1 MEEKI
6 IKIEGLKFSYEKG
19 KEILKGIDIEIK
31 KGEKIAVLGNNG
43 SGKTTFFMNLNG
55 VYLFDEGN
63 IYLKGRKIKKNKKDL
78 NYLRENIGIVFQNPD
93 NQIIGS
99 TVYEELSFGLINLG
113 LSKKEIE
120 ERIEEISQK
129 LNLKKY
135 LDTPPHYLSGGE
147 KKRVCIGDIVAMNPE
162 IIIFDEPTA
171 ELDQLNIKILEEIL
185 NDLSIEK
192 KTIILSTHDIDFAF
206 RFADRILVFSA
217 GEIIGDGTSE
227 EIFKDIELLNKA
239 NLKKPTVF
247 EIYEELLRK
256 NIIKNCKNIPRTVDH
271 LKKII

>member
-6 IKIEGLKFSYEKG
+6 IKVERLKFSYEKG
-19 KEILKGIDIEIK
+19 KEILKGIDVEIK

-63 IYLKGRKIKKNKKDL
+63 IYLKGRKIEKNKKDL

-113 LSKKEIE
+113 LSKKEIG

-171 ELDQLNIKILEEIL
+171 ELDQLNVKILEEIL

-206 RFADRILVFSA
+206 RFADRILVFSD

-227 EIFKDIELLNKA
+227 EIFKNTELLNKA
-239 NLKKPTVF
+239 NLKKPIVF
-247 EIYEELLRK
+247 EIYEELLKK
-256 NIIKNCKNIPRTVDH
+256 NIIKNCENIPRTVDQ

>member
-6 IKIEGLKFSYEKG
+6 IRVEGLRFSYEKE
-19 KEILKGIDIEIK
+19 KEILKGIDVEIK

-55 VYLFDEGN
+55 VYPFDEGN
-63 IYLKGRKIKKNKKDL
+63 IYLKGRKIEKNKKDL

-185 NDLSIEK
+185 NDLFQEK

-206 RFADRILVFSA
+206 RFADRILIFLD
-217 GEIIGDGTSE
+217 GKIIGDGVPK
-227 EIFKDIELLNKA
+227 EIFKDTELLKKA

-247 EIYEELLRK
+247 EIYEELLKR
-256 NIIKNCKNIPRTVDH
+256 NLIKTCKNIPRTVDE
-271 LKKII
+271 LKKLL

>member
-19 KEILKGIDIEIK
+19 KEILKRIDVEIK

-63 IYLKGRKIKKNKKDL
+63 IYLKGRKIEKNKKDL

-120 ERIEEISQK
+120 ERIEKISQK

-171 ELDQLNIKILEEIL
+171 ELDQLNVKILEEIL
-185 NDLSIEK
+185 DDLSMEK

-206 RFADRILVFSA
+206 RFADRILVFSD

-227 EIFKDIELLNKA
+227 EIFKNIELLKKA
-239 NLKKPTVF
+239 NLKKPIVF

-256 NIIKNCKNIPRTVDH
+256 TIIKNCGNIPRTVDH

>member
-6 IKIEGLKFSYEKG
+6 IKVERLKFSYEKG
-19 KEILKGIDIEIK
+19 KEILKGIDVEIK
-31 KGEKIAVLGNNG
+31 KGERIAVLGNNG

-63 IYLKGRKIKKNKKDL
+63 IYLKGRKIEKNKKDL

-113 LSKKEIE
+113 LSKKEIG

-171 ELDQLNIKILEEIL
+171 ELDQLNVKILEEIL

-206 RFADRILVFSA
+206 RFADRILVFSD

-227 EIFKDIELLNKA
+227 EIFKDTELLNKA
-239 NLKKPTVF
+239 NLKKPIVF
-247 EIYEELLRK
+247 EIYEELLKK
-256 NIIKNCKNIPRTVDH
+256 NIIKNCENIPRTVDQ

>member
-19 KEILKGIDIEIK
+19 KEILKGIDVEIK

-63 IYLKGRKIKKNKKDL
+63 IYLKGRKIEKNKKDL

-206 RFADRILVFSA
+206 RFADRILVFSD

-227 EIFKDIELLNKA
+227 EIFKDTELLNKA

-256 NIIKNCKNIPRTVDH
+256 NIIKNCGDIPRTVDH

>member
-19 KEILKGIDIEIK
+19 KEILKGIDVEIK

-63 IYLKGRKIKKNKKDL
+63 IYLKGRKIEKNKKDL

-135 LDTPPHYLSGGE
+135 LDTPSHYLSGGE

-171 ELDQLNIKILEEIL
+171 ELDQLNVKILEEIL

-206 RFADRILVFSA
+206 RFADRILVFSD

-227 EIFKDIELLNKA
+227 EIFKDTELLKKA

-256 NIIKNCKNIPRTVDH
+256 NIIKNCGNIPRTVDH

>member
-6 IKIEGLKFSYEKG
+6 IKVERLKFSYEKG
-19 KEILKGIDIEIK
+19 KEILKGIDVEIK

-63 IYLKGRKIKKNKKDL
+63 IYLKGRKIEKNKKDL

-113 LSKKEIE
+113 LSKKEIG

-135 LDTPPHYLSGGE
+135 LDTPSHYLSGGE

-171 ELDQLNIKILEEIL
+171 ELDQLNVKILEEIL

-206 RFADRILVFSA
+206 RFADRILVFSD

-227 EIFKDIELLNKA
+227 EIFKDTELLNKA
-239 NLKKPTVF
+239 NLKKPIVF

-256 NIIKNCKNIPRTVDH
+256 NIIKNCGDIPRTVDH

>member
-6 IKIEGLKFSYEKG
+6 IKVERLKFSYEKG
-19 KEILKGIDIEIK
+19 KEILKGIDVEIK

-63 IYLKGRKIKKNKKDL
+63 IYLKGRKIEKNKKDL

-113 LSKKEIE
+113 LSKKEIG

-171 ELDQLNIKILEEIL
+171 ELDQLNVKILEEIL

-206 RFADRILVFSA
+206 RFADRILVFSD

-227 EIFKDIELLNKA
+227 EIFKDTELLKKA
-239 NLKKPTVF
+239 NLKKPIVF
-247 EIYEELLRK
+247 EIYEELLKK
-256 NIIKNCKNIPRTVDH
+256 NIIKNCENIPRTVDQ

>member
-19 KEILKGIDIEIK
+19 KEILKGIDVEIK

-63 IYLKGRKIKKNKKDL
+63 IYLKGRKIEKNKKDL

-135 LDTPPHYLSGGE
+135 LDIPPHYLSGGE
-147 KKRVCIGDIVAMNPE
+147 KKRLCIGDIVAMNPE

-206 RFADRILVFSA
+206 RFADRILVFSD

-227 EIFKDIELLNKA
+227 EIFKDTELLNKA
-239 NLKKPTVF
+239 NLKKPIVF

-256 NIIKNCKNIPRTVDH
+256 NIIKNCEDIPRTVDH

>member
-6 IKIEGLKFSYEKG
+6 IKIERLKFSYEKG
-19 KEILKGIDIEIK
+19 KEILKGIDVEIK

-55 VYLFDEGN
+55 VYLFDGGN
-63 IYLKGRKIKKNKKDL
+63 IYLKGRKIEKNKKDL

-120 ERIEEISQK
+120 ERIEKISQK

-185 NDLSIEK
+185 NNLAVEK

-206 RFADRILVFSA
+206 RFADRILVFLD

-227 EIFKDIELLNKA
+227 EIFKDTELLNRA

-256 NIIKNCKNIPRTVDH
+256 NIIKNCKNIPRTVDE
-271 LKKII
+271 LKKLF

>member
-6 IKIEGLKFSYEKG
+6 IKVERLKFSYEKG
-19 KEILKGIDIEIK
+19 KEILKGIDVEIK
-31 KGEKIAVLGNNG
+31 KGERIAVLGNNG

-63 IYLKGRKIKKNKKDL
+63 IYLKGRKIEKNKKDL

-113 LSKKEIE
+113 LSKKEIG

-206 RFADRILVFSA
+206 RFADRILVFSD

-227 EIFKDIELLNKA
+227 EIFKNTELLNKA
-239 NLKKPTVF
+239 NLKKPIVF
-247 EIYEELLRK
+247 EIYEELLKK
-256 NIIKNCKNIPRTVDH
+256 NIIKNCENIPRTVDQ

>member
-19 KEILKGIDIEIK
+19 KEILKRIDVEIK

-63 IYLKGRKIKKNKKDL
+63 IYLKGRKIEKNKKDL

-120 ERIEEISQK
+120 ERIEKISQK

-171 ELDQLNIKILEEIL
+171 ELDQLNVKILEEIL
-185 NDLSIEK
+185 NDLSMEK

-206 RFADRILVFSA
+206 RFADRILVFSD

-227 EIFKDIELLNKA
+227 EIFKDTELLKKA
-239 NLKKPTVF
+239 NLKKPIVF

>member
-19 KEILKGIDIEIK
+19 KEILKGIDVEIK

-63 IYLKGRKIKKNKKDL
+63 IYLKGRKIEKNKKDL

-135 LDTPPHYLSGGE
+135 LDTPSHYLSGGE

-171 ELDQLNIKILEEIL
+171 ELDQLNVKILEEIL

-206 RFADRILVFSA
+206 RFADRILVFSD

-227 EIFKDIELLNKA
+227 EIFKNTELLKKA
-239 NLKKPTVF
+239 NLKKPIVF
-247 EIYEELLRK
+247 EIYEELLKK
-256 NIIKNCKNIPRTVDH
+256 NIIKNCGNIPRTVDH

>member
-6 IKIEGLKFSYEKG
+6 IKVERLKFSYEKG
-19 KEILKGIDIEIK
+19 KEILKGIDVEIK
-31 KGEKIAVLGNNG
+31 KGERIAVLGNNG

-63 IYLKGRKIKKNKKDL
+63 IYLKGRKIEKNKKDL

-120 ERIEEISQK
+120 ERIEKISQK

-206 RFADRILVFSA
+206 RFADRILVFSD

-227 EIFKDIELLNKA
+227 EIFKNTELLNKA
-239 NLKKPTVF
+239 NLKKPIVF
-247 EIYEELLRK
+247 EIYEELLKK
-256 NIIKNCKNIPRTVDH
+256 NIIKNCENIPRTVDQ

>member
-6 IKIEGLKFSYEKG
+6 IKVERLKFSYEKG
-19 KEILKGIDIEIK
+19 KEILKGIDVEIK

-63 IYLKGRKIKKNKKDL
+63 IYLKGRKIEKNKKDL

-113 LSKKEIE
+113 LSKKEIG

-206 RFADRILVFSA
+206 RFADRILVFSD
-217 GEIIGDGTSE
+217 GGIIGDGISE
-227 EIFKDIELLNKA
+227 EIFKDTELLNKA
-239 NLKKPTVF
+239 NLKKPIVF
-247 EIYEELLRK
+247 EIYEELLKK
-256 NIIKNCKNIPRTVDH
+256 NIIKNCENIPRTVDQ

>member
-6 IKIEGLKFSYEKG
+6 IKVERLKFSYEKG
-19 KEILKGIDIEIK
+19 KEILKGIDVEIK

-63 IYLKGRKIKKNKKDL
+63 IYLKGRKIEKNKKDL

-135 LDTPPHYLSGGE
+135 LDTPSHYLSGGE

-171 ELDQLNIKILEEIL
+171 ELDQLNVKILEEIL
-185 NDLSIEK
+185 NDLSMEK

-206 RFADRILVFSA
+206 RFADRILVFSD

-227 EIFKDIELLNKA
+227 EIFKDTELLKKA
-239 NLKKPTVF
+239 NLKKPIVF

-256 NIIKNCKNIPRTVDH
+256 NIIKNCGNIPRTVDH

>member
-31 KGEKIAVLGNNG
+31 KGERIAVLGNNG

-63 IYLKGRKIKKNKKDL
+63 IYLKGRKIEKNKKDL

-171 ELDQLNIKILEEIL
+171 ELDQLNVKILEEIL

-206 RFADRILVFSA
+206 RFADRILVFSD

-227 EIFKDIELLNKA
+227 EIFKNTELLNKA
-239 NLKKPTVF
+239 NLKKPIVF
-247 EIYEELLRK
+247 EIYEELLKK
-256 NIIKNCKNIPRTVDH
+256 NIIKNCENIPRTVDQ

>member
-19 KEILKGIDIEIK
+19 KEILKGIDVEIK

-63 IYLKGRKIKKNKKDL
+63 IYLKGRKIEKNKKDL

-113 LSKKEIE
+113 LSKKEIG

-171 ELDQLNIKILEEIL
+171 ELDQLNVKILEEIL

-206 RFADRILVFSA
+206 RFADRILVFSD

-227 EIFKDIELLNKA
+227 EIFKNTELLKKA
-239 NLKKPTVF
+239 NLKKPIVF

-256 NIIKNCKNIPRTVDH
+256 NIIKNCGDIPRTVDH

>member
-19 KEILKGIDIEIK
+19 KEILKRIDVEIK

-63 IYLKGRKIKKNKKDL
+63 IYLKGRKIEKNKKDL

-120 ERIEEISQK
+120 ERIEKISQK

-171 ELDQLNIKILEEIL
+171 ELDQLNVKILEEIL
-185 NDLSIEK
+185 NDLSMEK

-206 RFADRILVFSA
+206 RFADRILVFSD

-227 EIFKDIELLNKA
+227 EIFKNTELLNKA
-239 NLKKPTVF
+239 NLKKPIVF
-247 EIYEELLRK
+247 EIYEELLKK
-256 NIIKNCKNIPRTVDH
+256 NIIKNCENIPRTVDQ

>member
-6 IKIEGLKFSYEKG
+6 IKIEGLKFSYKKG
-19 KEILKGIDIEIK
+19 KEILKGIDVEIK

-63 IYLKGRKIKKNKKDL
+63 IYLKGRKIEKNKKDL

-120 ERIEEISQK
+120 ERIEKISQK

>member
-6 IKIEGLKFSYEKG
+6 IKVERLKFSYEKG
-19 KEILKGIDIEIK
+19 KEILKGIDVEIK

-63 IYLKGRKIKKNKKDL
+63 IYLKGRKIEKNKKDL

-135 LDTPPHYLSGGE
+135 LDTPSHYLSGGE

-171 ELDQLNIKILEEIL
+171 ELDQLNVKILEEIL
-185 NDLSIEK
+185 NDLSMDK

-206 RFADRILVFSA
+206 RFADRILVFSD

-227 EIFKDIELLNKA
+227 EIFKDTELLNKA
-239 NLKKPTVF
+239 NLKKPIVF

-256 NIIKNCKNIPRTVDH
+256 NIIKNCGDIPRTVDH

>member
-1 MEEKI
+1 MKENI

-19 KEILKGIDIEIK
+19 KEILKGIDVEIK

-55 VYLFDEGN
+55 VYLFDGGN
-63 IYLKGRKIKKNKKDL
+63 IYLKGRKIGKNKKDL

-113 LSKKEIE
+113 LSKKEVE
-120 ERIEEISQK
+120 ERVEKISQK

-147 KKRVCIGDIVAMNPE
+147 KKRVCIGDIVVMNPE
-162 IIIFDEPTA
+162 IIIFDEPTS
-171 ELDQLNIKILEEIL
+171 ELDQLNIKILEGIL
-185 NDLSIEK
+185 NDLSMEK

-206 RFADRILVFSA
+206 RFADRILVFSD

-227 EIFKDIELLNKA
+227 EIFKDTELLRKV

-256 NIIKNCKNIPRTVDH
+256 NIIKNCENIPRTVDQ

>member
-19 KEILKGIDIEIK
+19 KEILKGIDVEIK

-63 IYLKGRKIKKNKKDL
+63 IYLKGRKIEKNKKDL
-78 NYLRENIGIVFQNPD
+78 NCLRENIGIVFQNPD

-113 LSKKEIE
+113 LSKKEIG

-171 ELDQLNIKILEEIL
+171 ELDQLNVKILEEIL

-206 RFADRILVFSA
+206 RFADRILVFSD

-227 EIFKDIELLNKA
+227 EIFKNTELLKKA
-239 NLKKPTVF
+239 NLKKPIVF
-247 EIYEELLRK
+247 EIYEELLKK
-256 NIIKNCKNIPRTVDH
+256 NIIKNCGNIPRTVDH

>member
-19 KEILKGIDIEIK
+19 KEILKGIDVEIK

-63 IYLKGRKIKKNKKDL
+63 IYLKGRKIEKNKKDL

-135 LDTPPHYLSGGE
+135 LDTPSHYLSGGE

-171 ELDQLNIKILEEIL
+171 ELDQLNVKILEEIL
-185 NDLSIEK
+185 NDLSMDK

-206 RFADRILVFSA
+206 RFADRILVFSD

-227 EIFKDIELLNKA
+227 EIFKDTELLNKA
-239 NLKKPTVF
+239 NLKKPIVF

-256 NIIKNCKNIPRTVDH
+256 NIIKNCGDIPRTVDH

>member
-6 IKIEGLKFSYEKG
+6 IKVEGLKFSYEKG
-19 KEILKGIDIEIK
+19 KEILKGIDVEIK

-63 IYLKGRKIKKNKKDL
+63 IYLKGRKIEKNKKDL

-171 ELDQLNIKILEEIL
+171 ELDQLNVKILEEY
-185 NDLSIEK
+185 
-192 KTIILSTHDIDFAF
+192 
-206 RFADRILVFSA
+206 
-217 GEIIGDGTSE
+217 
-227 EIFKDIELLNKA
+227 FK
-239 NLKKPTVF
+239 
-247 EIYEELLRK
+247 
-256 NIIKNCKNIPRTVDH
+256 
-271 LKKII
+271 

>member
-6 IKIEGLKFSYEKG
+6 IKVERLKFSYEKG
-19 KEILKGIDIEIK
+19 KEILKGIDVEIK
-31 KGEKIAVLGNNG
+31 KGERIAVLGNNG

-63 IYLKGRKIKKNKKDL
+63 IYLKGRKIEKNKKDL

-185 NDLSIEK
+185 NDLSMEK

-206 RFADRILVFSA
+206 RFADRILVFSD

-227 EIFKDIELLNKA
+227 EIFKNTELLNKA
-239 NLKKPTVF
+239 NLKKPIVF
-247 EIYEELLRK
+247 EIYEELLKK
-256 NIIKNCKNIPRTVDH
+256 NIIKNCENIPRTVDQ

>member
-6 IKIEGLKFSYEKG
+6 IKVERLKFSYEKG
-19 KEILKGIDIEIK
+19 KEILKGIDVEIK

-63 IYLKGRKIKKNKKDL
+63 IYLKGRKIEKNKKDL

-113 LSKKEIE
+113 LSKKEIG

-171 ELDQLNIKILEEIL
+171 ELDQLNVKILEEIL

-206 RFADRILVFSA
+206 RFADRILVFSD

-227 EIFKDIELLNKA
+227 EIFKDTELLNKA
-239 NLKKPTVF
+239 NLKKPIVF

>member
-19 KEILKGIDIEIK
+19 KEILKGIDVEIK

-63 IYLKGRKIKKNKKDL
+63 IYLKGRKIEKNKKDL

-113 LSKKEIE
+113 LSKKEIG

-171 ELDQLNIKILEEIL
+171 ELDQLSVKILEEIL

-206 RFADRILVFSA
+206 RFADRILVFSD

-227 EIFKDIELLNKA
+227 EIFKNTELLKKA
-239 NLKKPTVF
+239 NLKKPIVF
-247 EIYEELLRK
+247 EIYEELLKK
-256 NIIKNCKNIPRTVDH
+256 NIIKNCGNIPRTVDH

>member
-6 IKIEGLKFSYEKG
+6 IKVERLKFSYEKG
-19 KEILKGIDIEIK
+19 KEILKGIDVEIK

-63 IYLKGRKIKKNKKDL
+63 IYLKGRKIEKNKKDL

-113 LSKKEIE
+113 LSKKEIG

-171 ELDQLNIKILEEIL
+171 ELDRLNIKILEEIL
-185 NDLSIEK
+185 NDLYIEK

-206 RFADRILVFSA
+206 RFADRILVFSD

-227 EIFKDIELLNKA
+227 EIFKNTELLKKA
-239 NLKKPTVF
+239 NLKKPIVF

-256 NIIKNCKNIPRTVDH
+256 NIIKNCGNIPRTVDH

>member
-6 IKIEGLKFSYEKG
+6 IKVERLKFSYEKG
-19 KEILKGIDIEIK
+19 KEILKGIDVEIK
-31 KGEKIAVLGNNG
+31 QGKKIAVLGNNG

-63 IYLKGRKIKKNKKDL
+63 IYLKGRKIEKNKKDL

-171 ELDQLNIKILEEIL
+171 ELDQLNVKILEEIL
-185 NDLSIEK
+185 NDLSMEK

-206 RFADRILVFSA
+206 RFADRILVFSD

-227 EIFKDIELLNKA
+227 EIFKDTELLKKA
-239 NLKKPTVF
+239 NLKKPIVF

-256 NIIKNCKNIPRTVDH
+256 NIIKNCGNIPRTVDH

>member
-6 IKIEGLKFSYEKG
+6 IKVERLKFSYEKG
-19 KEILKGIDIEIK
+19 KEILKGIDVEIK

-63 IYLKGRKIKKNKKDL
+63 IYLKGRKIEKNKKDL

-185 NDLSIEK
+185 NDLSMEK

-206 RFADRILVFSA
+206 RFADRILVFSD

-227 EIFKDIELLNKA
+227 EIFKDTELLKKA
-239 NLKKPTVF
+239 NLKKPIVF

>member
-6 IKIEGLKFSYEKG
+6 IKVERLKFSYEKG
-19 KEILKGIDIEIK
+19 KEILKGIDVEIK

-63 IYLKGRKIKKNKKDL
+63 IYLKGRKIEKNKKDL

-113 LSKKEIE
+113 LSKKEIG

-171 ELDQLNIKILEEIL
+171 ELDQLNVKILEEIL

-206 RFADRILVFSA
+206 RFADRILVFSD

-227 EIFKDIELLNKA
+227 EIFKDTELLKKA
-239 NLKKPTVF
+239 NLKKPIVF

-256 NIIKNCKNIPRTVDH
+256 TIIKNCGNIPRTVDH

>member
-6 IKIEGLKFSYEKG
+6 IKVERLKFSYEKG
-19 KEILKGIDIEIK
+19 KEILKGIDVEIK
-31 KGEKIAVLGNNG
+31 KGERIAVLGNNG

-63 IYLKGRKIKKNKKDL
+63 IYLKGRKIEKNKKDL

-206 RFADRILVFSA
+206 RFADRILVFSD

-227 EIFKDIELLNKA
+227 EIFKNTELLNKA
-239 NLKKPTVF
+239 NLKKPIVF
-247 EIYEELLRK
+247 EIYEELLKK
-256 NIIKNCKNIPRTVDH
+256 NIIKNCENIPRTVDQ